1 MATSRRLVGMS
12 DRQAR
17 VRVALPVR
25 RRRPGRLAG
34 LAAVAVASALSL
46 VACTAGPASA
56 PTTSHVLSEPSASPV
71 ATAMLSGASTRPAPI
86 LGGAPM
92 LACAGGGIE
101 AWCGSLSVPED
112 PAQPS
117 GRQIGLAV
125 KVIPSAAAEPA
136 PDALFGLAG
145 GPGGAATTSLGWLPG
160 TFEGVHASRDIVL
173 VDQRGTGG
181 SNQLDV
187 TGAPDTTGMS
197 DEQARSTVEAWAHSF
212 LASLGADPRF
222 YTTSVAMDDLDQVR
236 EALGYDRI
244 DLYGPSYGATAAQ
257 YYMRQ
262 HGDHVRAVVLDGGTP
277 LDVPIFEHI
286 AASSQAALDSLF
298 ARCAADAACH
308 AAYPDVANEFR
319 AVLDNLPVTTSV
331 TDPATGRPL
340 VIDRVGFASGVHA
353 ALLTATSAASLPRLI
368 HAAFLGRWDDVAGS
382 FSGDGGGALLVMS
395 IEIRCSEAWA
405 RFYADEVARLGA
417 GSYDLDA
424 QIAGAEAQAQSC
436 ALVPKGVVPADDAQP
451 LHSDIPT
458 LLLVGG
464 ADPQDPPALLG
475 ISKQVLSNSRV
486 VVMPGQGHT
495 VGHLGC
501 MPGTIDAFVE
511 AGSLDGLDTSCID
524 AGDNPLPSF
533 AG

>member
-1 MATSRRLVGMS
+1 M
-12 DRQAR
+12 
-17 VRVALPVR
+17 
-25 RRRPGRLAG
+25 
-34 LAAVAVASALSL
+34 
-46 VACTAGPASA
+46 
-56 PTTSHVLSEPSASPV
+56 
-71 ATAMLSGASTRPAPI
+71 
-86 LGGAPM
+86 
-92 LACAGGGIE
+92 E

-112 PAQPS
+112 PARPA
-117 GRQIGLAV
+117 GRQIRLAV
-125 KVIPSAAAEPA
+125 RVIPAAAADPA

-145 GPGGAATTSLGWLPG
+145 GPGGAATTSLGWLPA
-160 TFEGVHASRDIVL
+160 TFQGIHESRDIVL

-187 TGAPDTTGMS
+187 TGTPDTTGMS
-197 DEQARSTVEAWAHSF
+197 DAKARSTVEVWAHSF

-222 YTTSVAMDDLDQVR
+222 YTTSVAMDDLDLVR
-236 EALGYDRI
+236 QALGYERI

-277 LDVPIFEHI
+277 LDVPIFEHV

-308 AAYPDVANEFR
+308 SAYPDVAGEFR
-319 AVLDNLPVTTSV
+319 AVWDRLPVTTSV

-340 VIDRVGFASGVHA
+340 VIDRVRLASGVHE
-353 ALLTATSAASLPRLI
+353 ALLTATSAARLPMLI
-368 HAAFLGRWDDVAGS
+368 HAAFLGRWDEIAGGLS
-382 FSGDGGGALLVMS
+382 SGGGGPLLVMS
-395 IEIRCSEAWA
+395 LEIRCSEAWA
-405 RFYADEVARLGA
+405 RFDPAEVSRLGA

-436 ALVPKGVVPADDAQP
+436 VLVPQGVVPADDAQP
-451 LHSDIPT
+451 VHSDIPT

-475 ISKQVLSNSRV
+475 MSRQVLSNSRL

-501 MPGTIDAFVE
+501 MPGIVDAFVR
-511 AGSLDGLDTSCID
+511 AGSVVGLDASCID
-524 AGDNPLPSF
+524 AGDNPLPAF